1 MNLPNPAPPAPHH
14 PRKTPHLHR
23 STAAAVIALP
33 PARDLPAR
41 PPEEPHAM
49 TAHAAG
55 DPTAPTHTS
64 PTAGDPTG
72 PTPAEPAAGESTPAY
87 PVGLRLTNRRTVVL
101 GGGQVAQRRLPALI
115 AAGADITLISPSA
128 TPSVEAMAEAG
139 EITWERRRYQEGD
152 LADTWYALV
161 ASSDPVAN
169 TAASAE
175 AERTRTWC
183 VRSDDAEAATA
194 WTPATGRSDGV
205 TVAIL
210 TGHDPR
216 RSAAVRDAVVEGLR
230 NGTLAAPR
238 HRKADSAPRVALVGG
253 GPGDPDLITV
263 RGRRLLAEADV
274 VIADRLGPRDLLD
287 ELPPHV
293 EVIDAAKIPYGRF
306 MAQEAINQALIDHA
320 KQGKSVV
327 RLKGGDPFVFGRGME
342 EAQALAAEGIA
353 CTVVPGISSTISVPG
368 AAGIPVTHRGVAHEF
383 TVVSGHVAPD
393 DPRSLV
399 DWEAL
404 AKLRGTLVLLMAV
417 ERIAPIAEALV
428 AHGRAPETPVA
439 IIQEGTMA
447 TQRRVDATLA
457 TVGERAKS
465 ENVRPPAVIV
475 IGDVVSVNALSPTH
489 Q

>member
-1 MNLPNPAPPAPHH
+1 
-14 PRKTPHLHR
+14 
-23 STAAAVIALP
+23 
-33 PARDLPAR
+33 
-41 PPEEPHAM
+41 M

-55 DPTAPTHTS
+55 DPHAAGAQPTPEAPGTGTAAGTS
-64 PTAGDPTG
+64 TRSTG
-72 PTPAEPAAGESTPAY
+72 PHAAEAPAY
-87 PVGLRLTNRRTVVL
+87 PVGLRLSGRRTVVI

-115 AAGADITLISPSA
+115 AAGAAITLISPSA

-139 EITWERRRYQEGD
+139 EIAWERRRYQDGD

-161 ASSDPVAN
+161 ASSDLAAN

-205 TVAIL
+205 TVAVL

-230 NGTLAAPR
+230 DGSLAAPR
-238 HRKADSAPRVALVGG
+238 HRARTGADSTPRVALVGG

-320 KQGKSVV
+320 KQGKAVV

-342 EAQALAAEGIA
+342 ELQALAAEGIA

-428 AHGRAPETPVA
+428 AHGRSPGTPVA

-457 TVGERAKS
+457 TVGEKAKS

-475 IGDVVSVNALSPTH
+475 IGDVVSVNTDRNAL